1 MRKPQLFLL
10 HFAGG
15 NRYSFQFM
23 LHLLGEFEVFT
34 LELPGR
40 GKRMSEDLLKD
51 FELAAR
57 DIYQQLMQNLE
68 TSFVL
73 YGHSMGAY
81 LALKVCDMLEKAGR
95 MPAYLIVSG
104 NAGPGIGAD
113 KKRYLLEHHAFV
125 EELQLLGG
133 IPDELIHD
141 RELFEFFEPILRAD
155 FEIAENNALKD
166 QIVVKAPL
174 YAIMGSDEE
183 QADHIANWGKF
194 TRSQF
199 SYEIME
205 GDHFFIYKHPRKLA
219 AVIKSCYQSAL
230 SGPLQKWAK

>member
-1 MRKPQLFLL
+1 
-10 HFAGG
+10 
-15 NRYSFQFM
+15 
-23 LHLLGEFEVFT
+23 
-34 LELPGR
+34 
-40 GKRMSEDLLKD
+40 
-51 FELAAR
+51 
-57 DIYQQLMQNLE
+57 
-68 TSFVL
+68 
-73 YGHSMGAY
+73 
-81 LALKVCDMLEKAGR
+81 
-95 MPAYLIVSG
+95 
-104 NAGPGIGAD
+104 
-113 KKRYLLEHHAFV
+113 
-125 EELQLLGG
+125 LGG

-141 RELFEFFEPILRAD
+141 KELFEFFEPILRAD